1 MKSASAKTTITAT
14 VDGRQTT
21 VEASVERLGAKQ
33 VAAGN
38 DENVVLFSNGEV
50 RQDGLSRMSAA
61 ARPRHNL
68 AQDSQREASR

>member
-1 MKSASAKTTITAT
+1 MECAITGIIGIYSDLRHVILCA
-14 VDGRQTT
+14 
-21 VEASVERLGAKQ
+21 
-33 VAAGN
+33 
-38 DENVVLFSNGEV
+38 SNGEV